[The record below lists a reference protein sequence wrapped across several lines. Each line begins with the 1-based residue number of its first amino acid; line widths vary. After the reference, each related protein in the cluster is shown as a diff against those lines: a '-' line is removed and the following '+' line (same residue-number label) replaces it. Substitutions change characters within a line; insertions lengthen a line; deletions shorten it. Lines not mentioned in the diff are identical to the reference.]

1 MEIKIRPGA
10 GAQEAFKSIDKSV
23 PIFHNGIRKGLNEVG
38 QTVKRETKKLIRTGK
53 RTGRVYIING
63 RRHQASAKGEAPANL
78 SGALAKGV
86 KFKTRNHYQMEI
98 GDTVPYGLFLER
110 KDIMDRPHL
119 ITAINNT
126 NQENVNT
133 LMEYVDEELK
143 K

>member
-1 MEIKIRPGA
+1 MELKVIPGA
-10 GAQEAFKSIDKSV
+10 GAEEAFKSIDKSI
-23 PIFHNGIRKGLNEVG
+23 PIFHNGIRKGLHEVG
-38 QTVKRETKKLIRTGK
+38 QTVKRETKRLIRTGK

-63 RRHQASAKGEAPANL
+63 RRHQASARGEAPANL
-78 SGALAKGV
+78 SGRLAKGV
-86 KFKTRNHYQMEI
+86 KYKVRNHYQVEI

-110 KDIMDRPHL
+110 KDKMDRQHL
-119 ITAINNT
+119 LPAINNT